1 MDLYTLVIEEL
12 ITRIHDNLDIQGF
25 KIPEIIPQ
33 LETDNKIE
41 GEVYLFLFLNFSDF
55 KTYSILL
62 MN

>member
-1 MDLYTLVIEEL
+1 MVIEEL
-12 ITRIHDNLDIQGF
+12 ITRIHDNLDIKGF
-25 KIPEIIPQ
+25 KIPEMIPQ